1 MKENYFETNSQYKQ
15 GFRVE
20 EYKGEYALVACN
32 EGKDGKIYPEWVFP
46 QGKDR
51 QPKTKQDGSL
61 VSLPLKIKIGDSVES
76 AVETLR
82 QIAAALKCQ
91 S

>member
-1 MKENYFETNSQYKQ
+1 MKDNYFETNSQYK
-15 GFRVE
+15 
-20 EYKGEYALVACN
+20 
-32 EGKDGKIYPEWVFP
+32 